1 MNQFDVTRKEDTRF
15 LTQAELT
22 LDSFSSSLSDISPPL
37 SSRVD
42 LSSPLAASDLRTRL
56 CHEEKTFE
64 SPFSTCDLS
73 PQRLSSS
80 VLEVQRLNP
89 PLRPPLT
96 STVLYPSYTPRS
108 GHSRTSQTQLRLGR
122 SEGAWREHRLSSS
135 RGHSK
140 GPIMSSYQENYWAC
154 AIPKGLPPSPDR
166 RSVDWDP
173 NREYQDLLDYT
184 YPLRGGRVLTEW
196 DGSNILENSQTD
208 PTLQDSG
215 IGLDH
220 TCSATSLLGLG
231 LSASDAGQTRDR
243 SALSV
248 GQRSPDLQ
256 AFSESS
262 EDLPSNTDHAGLC
275 LDSVDSKESRVIRK
289 DNDGHSYQH
298 QALTSSSHST
308 SPALTRSTSVFPM
321 SRRVCTEVDEEFWP
335 LPEQLEE
342 LQLLSRQVSA
352 EGHPWTFIQWCL

>member
-1 MNQFDVTRKEDTRF
+1 MNQFDVTRKEDTSF
-15 LTQAELT
+15 LTQAELS

-37 SSRVD
+37 SSGVD
-42 LSSPLAASDLRTRL
+42 LGSPLAASDLRTRL
-56 CHEEKTFE
+56 SHEEQTFE
-64 SPFSTCDLS
+64 SLFSTCALS

-80 VLEVQRLNP
+80 ALEVQRLNP

-96 STVLYPSYTPRS
+96 STVLYPTYTPRT

-122 SEGAWREHRLSSS
+122 SEGAWREHKLPSS
-135 RGHSK
+135 RGHLK
-140 GPIMSSYQENYWAC
+140 GHTLCSYQENYWAC

-166 RSVDWDP
+166 RSADWDP

-184 YPLRGGRVLTEW
+184 YPLRAGRVLTEW
-196 DGSNILENSQTD
+196 DRSNLLEHPQTD

-220 TCSATSLLGLG
+220 TCSTTSLSGLG
-231 LSASDAGQTRDR
+231 LSVSDAGQTRDR
-243 SALSV
+243 STLSV

-262 EDLPSNTDHAGLC
+262 EGLPSNTDHAGLC

-298 QALTSSSHST
+298 QALASSSHST
-308 SPALTRSTSVFPM
+308 SPAFTRSTSVFPM
-321 SRRVCTEVDEEFWP
+321 SRHVCTEVDEEFWP

-352 EGHPWTFIQWCL
+352 EGHPWTFTQQCF